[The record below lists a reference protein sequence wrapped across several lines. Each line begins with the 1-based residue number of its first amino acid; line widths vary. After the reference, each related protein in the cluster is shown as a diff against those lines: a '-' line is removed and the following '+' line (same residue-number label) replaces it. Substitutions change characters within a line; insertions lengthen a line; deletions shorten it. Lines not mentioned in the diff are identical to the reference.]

1 MAKAKK
7 KPIDHRPKKVTQEK
21 EPTISFDSREFAH
34 HNKNSLWYLGIGLLL
49 LAGLALAL
57 GARNYSFSLVVIA
70 AGIAIFRLAHLRPG
84 SRTITLAPRGLT
96 WGDKFFGYHHFKAFW
111 ISEAS
116 GQVTAYLEQPNF
128 APVIHFEIPDDKVE
142 DTLTV
147 LSLELP
153 FHEHKDEPISDR
165 VARMLR
171 I

>member
-1 MAKAKK
+1 MPKAKK
-7 KPIDHRPKKVTQEK
+7 KAIRHQTKRVTEK

-34 HNKNSLWYLGIGLLL
+34 HSKNSLWYLGIGLLL
-49 LAGLALAL
+49 LVGLILAITAG
-57 GARNYSFSLVVIA
+57 NYLFALVVAA
-70 AGIAIFRLAHLRPG
+70 AGIAIFRLAHLQPG
-84 SRTITLAPRGLT
+84 ARKVTLSPRGIN

-111 ISEAS
+111 ISEADNR
-116 GQVTAYLEQPNF
+116 VTCYLEQPNF
-128 APVIHFEIPDDKVE
+128 APVIHFEIPDTQVE

-153 FHEHKDEPISDR
+153 FHEHKDEPVSDR